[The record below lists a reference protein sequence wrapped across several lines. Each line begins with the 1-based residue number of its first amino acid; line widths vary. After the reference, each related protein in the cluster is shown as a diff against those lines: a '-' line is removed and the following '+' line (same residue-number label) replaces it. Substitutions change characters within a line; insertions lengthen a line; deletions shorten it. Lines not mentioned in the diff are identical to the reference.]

1 MPFSR
6 PAPQKSYS
14 ISRVNRMLGRIYSV
28 ALTAITAEAIVNGFG
43 QLSFLNPIVFFVSAS
58 VLVAAVLGVVVSTW
72 FVPSS
77 TNFWLRAVAI
87 VALALITTWP
97 LHFDLTQATPASFQP
112 WIWWPLGI
120 AAIAAGTTF
129 RFGIGAIYLFF
140 LTISWPIL
148 KVSGYGGSG
157 QLLQGVQE
165 ALHLFVFSAVLIAM
179 VLALRWEAGKT
190 DAANQE
196 AIASAVESAR
206 VDAAEIERSRLDALV
221 HDSVLT
227 TLLVAANA
235 ETEQQRSLAAKSAKD
250 AIARL
255 RTARSEELESTQLTL
270 ASFLHALELRIKE
283 SSPEFQVTIARLS
296 DLPIS
301 SQTAEALTEATLQ
314 AVDNSLKHA
323 SYATERIV
331 RLKGQESGL
340 KIVVSDNGKGFRPS
354 QVPKDRIGI
363 ASSIVARVANV
374 GGRVFINSSPGS
386 GTDVVI
392 EWNRHD

>member
-1 MPFSR
+1 
-6 PAPQKSYS
+6 
-14 ISRVNRMLGRIYSV
+14 MLGRIYSV
-28 ALTAITAEAIVNGFG
+28 ALSAITAEAIINGFG
-43 QLSFLNPIVFFVSAS
+43 QLSYLNPIVFFLSIS
-58 VLVAAVLGVVVSTW
+58 VLVATVIGVIVSAW
-72 FVPSS
+72 FLPSK
-77 TNFWLRAVAI
+77 TTFWLRAVAI
-87 VALALITTWP
+87 VALALISTWP
-97 LHFDLTQATPASFQP
+97 LHFDVTQGTPAGFQP

-120 AAIAAGTTF
+120 SAVAAGTTF
-129 RFGIGAIYLFF
+129 RFGIGVIYLFV
-140 LTISWPIL
+140 LTLSWPL
-148 KVSGYGGSG
+148 FKVSAYGGSG
-157 QLLQGVQE
+157 SLLLAIQE

-190 DAANQE
+190 DSANQE

-235 ETEQQRSLAAKSAKD
+235 TSEQQRSLAAKSAVD

-255 RTARSEELESTQLTL
+255 TTVRSDESNSPKPTL
-270 ASFLHALELRIKE
+270 ASFFHALELRIKE
-283 SSPEFQVTIARLS
+283 SAPDFEVSLTKMS

-301 SQTAEALTEATLQ
+301 SQIAEALTEATLQ

-323 SYATERIV
+323 SSATERVV
-331 RLKGQESGL
+331 RLRGQASGL

-363 ASSIVARVANV
+363 SSSIVARVTNV
-374 GGRVFINSSPGS
+374 GGRVFINSSPGA
-386 GTDVVI
+386 GTNVVI
-392 EWNRHD
+392 EWGSND

>member
-1 MPFSR
+1 
-6 PAPQKSYS
+6 
-14 ISRVNRMLGRIYSV
+14 MLGRIYSI
-28 ALTAITAEAIVNGFG
+28 ALSAITAEAIVNGFG
-43 QLSFLNPIVFFVSAS
+43 QLAFLNPIVFFVSAGA
-58 VLVAAVLGVVVSTW
+58 LVTAVLGVLVSTW
-72 FVPSS
+72 LIPSR
-77 TNFWLRAVAI
+77 TNFWLRSVAI
-87 VALALITTWP
+87 VSLALITTWP
-97 LHFDLTQATPASFQP
+97 LHFDPTQATPDAFQP

-120 AAIAAGTTF
+120 CAIAAGTTF
-129 RFGIGAIYLFF
+129 RFGIGVIYLMFI
-140 LTISWPIL
+140 TISWPIL

-157 QLLQGVQE
+157 QLLLGVQE

-190 DAANQE
+190 DAANQQ
-196 AIASAVESAR
+196 AIASAFESAR
-206 VDAAEIERSRLDALV
+206 VDAAGIERSRLDALV

-227 TLLVAANA
+227 TLLLAANA
-235 ETEQQRSLAAKSAKD
+235 DSDQQRSLAAKSAVD

-255 RTARSEELESTQLTL
+255 KTARSEESKSTQLTL
-270 ASFLHALELRIKE
+270 ASFFHALELRIKQT
-283 SSPEFQVTIARLS
+283 SPEFQVSLSRLS
-296 DLPIS
+296 DLPLS
-301 SQTAEALTEATLQ
+301 SKTAEALTEATLQ

-323 SYATERIV
+323 SNATEQVV

-363 ASSIVARVANV
+363 SSSIVARATNV

-392 EWNRHD
+392 EWSQND

>member
-1 MPFSR
+1 MPFTR

-14 ISRVNRMLGRIYSV
+14 ISRVNLMLGRIYSI
-28 ALTAITAEAIVNGFG
+28 ALSAITAEALVNGFG
-43 QLSFLNPIVFFVSAS
+43 QLAFLNPIVFFVSAG
-58 VLVAAVLGVVVSTW
+58 VLLTAVVGVLVSTW
-72 FVPSS
+72 LVPSM
-77 TNFWLRAVAI
+77 TNFWLRSVAV

-97 LHFDLTQATPASFQP
+97 LHFDPTQATPDTFQP

-120 AAIAAGTTF
+120 CAIAAGTTF
-129 RFGIGAIYLFF
+129 RFGIGVIYLLFI
-140 LTISWPIL
+140 TISWPLL

-157 QLLQGVQE
+157 QLLLGVQE

-190 DAANQE
+190 DAANQQ
-196 AIASAVESAR
+196 AIDSAVESAR
-206 VDAAEIERSRLDALV
+206 MDAAGIERSRLDALV

-235 ETEQQRSLAAKSAKD
+235 ESDPQRSLAAKSAVD

-255 RTARSEELESTQLTL
+255 KTARSEESNPTQLTL
-270 ASFLHALELRIKE
+270 ASFFHALELRIKE
-283 SSPEFQVTIARLS
+283 STPEFQVSLSRLS

-301 SQTAEALTEATLQ
+301 SQVAEALTEATLQ

-323 SYATERIV
+323 SNATEQVV

-363 ASSIVARVANV
+363 SSSIVARVTNA

-392 EWNRHD
+392 EWSQND

>member
-1 MPFSR
+1 MPFTR

-14 ISRVNRMLGRIYSV
+14 ISRVNLMLGRIYSI
-28 ALTAITAEAIVNGFG
+28 ALSAITAEALVNGFG
-43 QLSFLNPIVFFVSAS
+43 QLAFLNPIVFFVSAG
-58 VLVAAVLGVVVSTW
+58 VLLTAVVGVLVSTW
-72 FVPSS
+72 LVPSM
-77 TNFWLRAVAI
+77 TNFWLRSVAV

-97 LHFDLTQATPASFQP
+97 LHFDPTQATPDTFQP

-120 AAIAAGTTF
+120 CAIAAGTTF
-129 RFGIGAIYLFF
+129 RFGIGVIYLMFV
-140 LTISWPIL
+140 TISWPLL

-157 QLLQGVQE
+157 QLLLGVQE

-190 DAANQE
+190 DAANQQ
-196 AIASAVESAR
+196 AIDSAVESAR
-206 VDAAEIERSRLDALV
+206 MDAAGIERSRLDALV

-227 TLLVAANA
+227 TLLVAANS
-235 ETEQQRSLAAKSAKD
+235 ESDQQRSLAAKSAVD

-255 RTARSEELESTQLTL
+255 KTARSEESNPTQLTL
-270 ASFLHALELRIKE
+270 ASFFHALELRIKQ
-283 SSPEFQVTIARLS
+283 SSPEFQVSLSRLS

-301 SQTAEALTEATLQ
+301 SQVAEALTEATLQ

-323 SYATERIV
+323 SNATEQVV

-363 ASSIVARVANV
+363 SSSIVARVTNA

-392 EWNRHD
+392 EWSQND

>member
-1 MPFSR
+1 
-6 PAPQKSYS
+6 
-14 ISRVNRMLGRIYSV
+14 MLFI
-28 ALTAITAEAIVNGFG
+28 
-43 QLSFLNPIVFFVSAS
+43 
-58 VLVAAVLGVVVSTW
+58 
-72 FVPSS
+72 
-77 TNFWLRAVAI
+77 
-87 VALALITTWP
+87 
-97 LHFDLTQATPASFQP
+97 
-112 WIWWPLGI
+112 
-120 AAIAAGTTF
+120 
-129 RFGIGAIYLFF
+129 
-140 LTISWPIL
+140 TISWPIL

-157 QLLQGVQE
+157 QLLLGVQE

-190 DAANQE
+190 DAANQQ

-206 VDAAEIERSRLDALV
+206 VDAAGIERSRLDALV

-227 TLLVAANA
+227 TLLVAASA
-235 ETEQQRSLAAKSAKD
+235 DSDQQRSLAAKSAVD

-255 RTARSEELESTQLTL
+255 KTARSEESKSTQLTL
-270 ASFLHALELRIKE
+270 ASFFHALELRIKQT
-283 SSPEFQVTIARLS
+283 SPEFHVSLSRLN

-301 SQTAEALTEATLQ
+301 SQIAEALTEATLQ

-323 SYATERIV
+323 PNATEQVV

-363 ASSIVARVANV
+363 SSSIVARVANV

-386 GTDVVI
+386 GTDVII
-392 EWNRHD
+392 EWSQND

>member
-1 MPFSR
+1 VPFSR
-6 PAPQKSYS
+6 AAPPKSFS
-14 ISRVNRMLGRIYSV
+14 IYRVNLMLGRIYSI
-28 ALTAITAEAIVNGFG
+28 ALCAITAEAIVNGFG
-43 QLSFLNPIVFFVSAS
+43 QLAFLNSFVFFVSAGA
-58 VLVAAVLGVVVSTW
+58 LVTAVLGVVVSTW
-72 FVPSS
+72 LAPSG
-77 TNFWLRAVAI
+77 TNFWLRSVAI

-97 LHFDLTQATPASFQP
+97 LHFDPTQATPDSFQP

-120 AAIAAGTTF
+120 CAIAAGTTF
-129 RFGIGAIYLFF
+129 RFGIGVIYLLFI
-140 LTISWPIL
+140 TISWPIL

-157 QLLQGVQE
+157 QLLLGVQE

-190 DAANQE
+190 DAANQQ

-206 VDAAEIERSRLDALV
+206 IEAAGIERSRLDALV

-235 ETEQQRSLAAKSAKD
+235 DSDQQRSLAAKSAMD

-255 RTARSEELESTQLTL
+255 KSARSEDSKSTDLTL
-270 ASFLHALELRIKE
+270 ASFFHALELRIKE
-283 SSPEFQVTIARLS
+283 SSPEFQVSLSRLS

-301 SQTAEALTEATLQ
+301 SQIAEALTEATLQ

-323 SYATERIV
+323 ATATEQVV

-354 QVPKDRIGI
+354 QVPKDRLGI
-363 ASSIVARVANV
+363 ASSIVARVTNV

-392 EWNRHD
+392 EWSQND

>member
-1 MPFSR
+1 MAFSR
-6 PAPQKSYS
+6 PAPQKSFS
-14 ISRVNRMLGRIYSV
+14 ISRVNLMLGRIYSI
-28 ALTAITAEAIVNGFG
+28 ALSAITAEAIVNGFG
-43 QLSFLNPIVFFVSAS
+43 QLAFLNSSVFFVSAGA
-58 VLVAAVLGVVVSTW
+58 LVAAVFGVLVSTW
-72 FVPSS
+72 LVPSK
-77 TNFWLRAVAI
+77 TNFWLRSVAI

-97 LHFDLTQATPASFQP
+97 LHFDPTQATPDTFQP

-120 AAIAAGTTF
+120 CAIAAGTTF
-129 RFGIGAIYLFF
+129 RFGIGVIYLLFI
-140 LTISWPIL
+140 TISWPIL

-157 QLLQGVQE
+157 QLLLGVQE
-165 ALHLFVFSAVLIAM
+165 ALHLFVFSSVLIAM

-190 DAANQE
+190 DAANQQ
-196 AIASAVESAR
+196 AIDSAVESAR
-206 VDAAEIERSRLDALV
+206 MDASGIERSRLDALV

-235 ETEQQRSLAAKSAKD
+235 ESDQQRSLAAKSAVD

-255 RTARSEELESTQLTL
+255 KTARSEESKPTQLTL
-270 ASFLHALELRIKE
+270 ASFFHALELRIKQ
-283 SSPEFQVTIARLS
+283 SSPEFQVSLSRLS

-301 SQTAEALTEATLQ
+301 SQIAEALTEATLQ

-323 SYATERIV
+323 SNATEQVV

-363 ASSIVARVANV
+363 SSSIVARVANV

-386 GTDVVI
+386 GTDVII
-392 EWNRHD
+392 EWSQND

>member
-1 MPFSR
+1 
-6 PAPQKSYS
+6 
-14 ISRVNRMLGRIYSV
+14 MLGRIYSI
-28 ALTAITAEAIVNGFG
+28 ALSAITAEALVNGFG
-43 QLSFLNPIVFFVSAS
+43 QLAFLNPIVFFVSAG
-58 VLVAAVLGVVVSTW
+58 VLLTAVVGVLVSTW
-72 FVPSS
+72 LVPSM
-77 TNFWLRAVAI
+77 TNFWLRSVAV

-97 LHFDLTQATPASFQP
+97 LHFDPTQATPDTFQP

-120 AAIAAGTTF
+120 CAIAAGTTF
-129 RFGIGAIYLFF
+129 RFGIGVIYLLFI
-140 LTISWPIL
+140 TISWPLL

-157 QLLQGVQE
+157 QLLLGVQE

-190 DAANQE
+190 DAANQQ
-196 AIASAVESAR
+196 AIDSAVESAR
-206 VDAAEIERSRLDALV
+206 MDAAGIERSRLDALV

-235 ETEQQRSLAAKSAKD
+235 ESDPQRSLAAKSAVD

-255 RTARSEELESTQLTL
+255 KTARSEESNPTQLTL
-270 ASFLHALELRIKE
+270 ASFFHALELRIKE
-283 SSPEFQVTIARLS
+283 STPEFQVSLSRLS

-301 SQTAEALTEATLQ
+301 SQVAEALTEATLQ

-323 SYATERIV
+323 SNATEQVV

-363 ASSIVARVANV
+363 SSSIVARVTNA

-392 EWNRHD
+392 EWSQND

>member
-14 ISRVNRMLGRIYSV
+14 ISRVNLMLGRIYSI
-28 ALTAITAEAIVNGFG
+28 ALSAITAEAIVNGFG
-43 QLSFLNPIVFFVSAS
+43 QLAFLNPIVFFVSAGA
-58 VLVAAVLGVVVSTW
+58 LVTAVLGVLVSTW
-72 FVPSS
+72 LIPSR
-77 TNFWLRAVAI
+77 TNFWLRSVAI
-87 VALALITTWP
+87 VSLALITTWP
-97 LHFDLTQATPASFQP
+97 LHFDPTQATPDAFQP

-120 AAIAAGTTF
+120 CAIAAGTTF
-129 RFGIGAIYLFF
+129 RFGIGVIYLMFI
-140 LTISWPIL
+140 TISWPIL

-157 QLLQGVQE
+157 QLLLGVQE

-190 DAANQE
+190 DAANQQ

-206 VDAAEIERSRLDALV
+206 VDAAGIERSRLDALV

-227 TLLVAANA
+227 TLLLAANA
-235 ETEQQRSLAAKSAKD
+235 DSDQQRYLAAKSAVD

-255 RTARSEELESTQLTL
+255 KTARSEESKSTQLTL
-270 ASFLHALELRIKE
+270 ASFFHALELRIKQT
-283 SSPEFQVTIARLS
+283 SPEFQVSLSRLS
-296 DLPIS
+296 DLPLS
-301 SQTAEALTEATLQ
+301 SKTAEALTEATLQ

-323 SYATERIV
+323 SNATEQVV

-363 ASSIVARVANV
+363 SSSIVARATNV

-392 EWNRHD
+392 EWSQND